1 MRLNSL
7 AFRLAASAGLVSLV
21 LLVSA
26 GLLLGYLFQQAVER
40 NFDARLLA
48 VLDGLLA
55 NVELTE
61 NGSLTMPGELA
72 DTRFKLPLK
81 GWYWQI
87 TPVGGPIEAG
97 LFSESLLEQRLV
109 PPDEQRTQ
117 REDASIAH
125 FYMTDAAGTRLKAV
139 EQTYSLYGG
148 SKLYS
153 FLVTGNFDEL
163 RAEIGAFKNALVL
176 VLALLGFGLLAAL
189 LIQVHFGLRPLRALE
204 VELASIRAGRGER
217 LTTTYPEEISPVA
230 KELNLLIQAN
240 SEVVERA
247 RTQVG
252 NLAHALKTPL
262 SVLANESRQNDSEFA
277 LKVAEQAAIM
287 RDQVSLYLDRAR
299 RAARAQTLGS
309 VAMVDEVLDAIART
323 LTRIH
328 MDRSLEIEV
337 QCPPGLRFRG
347 ERQDLEE
354 MIGNLVDNAC
364 KWARQRITV
373 TASAPRAVAGDGRVW
388 LDIEVA
394 DDGPGLAIEQREL
407 ALVRGAR
414 IDETKPGSGLGL
426 AIVAETA
433 GMYNGGITLD
443 QSSLGGL
450 LARLTLPA
458 VPGLAPGPAPQ
469 ALPGRSEMS
478 QAGSYAKGVT

>member
-7 AFRLAASAGLVSLV
+7 AFRLAASAALVSVV

-26 GLLLGYLFQQAVER
+26 GILLGYLFQQAVER
-40 NFDARLLA
+40 NFDARLIA

-55 NVELTE
+55 NVELADD
-61 NGSLTMPGELA
+61 GLLMMQGALA
-72 DTRFKLPLK
+72 DTRFKLPLQ

-87 TPVGGPIEAG
+87 TPVGGPLDEG
-97 LFSESLLEQRLV
+97 LFSASLLEQRLV
-109 PPDEQRTQ
+109 PAGEQLSQ
-117 REDASIAH
+117 RNDDGIAH
-125 FYMTDAAGTRLKAV
+125 FYLTDAAGTRLKVV

-148 SKLYS
+148 SQLYS
-153 FLVTGNFDEL
+153 FLVAGNFDEL
-163 RAEIGAFKNALVL
+163 RAEMEAFNNALIL
-176 VLALLGFGLLAAL
+176 VLTLLGLGLLAAL
-189 LIQVHFGLRPLRALE
+189 LIQVHYGLRPLRDLE
-204 VELASIRAGRGER
+204 GELAAIRAGEEEA
-217 LTTTYPEEISPVA
+217 LTTNYPEEISPVA
-230 KELNLLIQAN
+230 KELNLLIQSNA
-240 SEVVERA
+240 EVVERA

-262 SVLANESRQNDSEFA
+262 SVLANESRHNQSEFA

-328 MDRSLEIEV
+328 MDRAIEIEV
-337 QCPPGLRFRG
+337 HCPPGLRFRG

-354 MIGNLVDNAC
+354 MIGNLLDNAS
-364 KWARQRITV
+364 KWARKRITV
-373 TASAPRAVAGDGRVW
+373 TASAPRVAPGDGRVW

-394 DDGPGLAIEQREL
+394 DDGPGLPIEQREM

-433 GMYNGGITLD
+433 GMYNGRITLG

-450 LARLTLPA
+450 LATLTLPA
-458 VPGLAPGPAPQ
+458 LPDLAPPAAPQ
-469 ALPGRSEMS
+469 VSPERVEAS
-478 QAGSYAKGVT
+478 

>member
-1 MRLNSL
+1 MRFNSL
-7 AFRLAASAGLVSLV
+7 AFRLAASAALVSIV

-55 NVELTE
+55 NVELADD
-61 NGSLTMPGELA
+61 GSLVMQGALA
-72 DTRFKLPLK
+72 DTRFKLPLQ

-87 TPVGGPIEAG
+87 TPVDGPMDEG

-109 PPDEQRTQ
+109 PTDADRAPPDG
-117 REDASIAH
+117 AGIAD
-125 FYMTDAAGTRLKAV
+125 FYLTDAAGTRLKAV

-148 SKLYS
+148 SRLYS

-163 RAEIGAFKNALVL
+163 RAEMNAFNNALVL
-176 VLALLGFGLLAAL
+176 VLTLLGLGLLAAL
-189 LIQVHFGLRPLRALE
+189 LIQVHYGLRPLRALE
-204 VELASIRAGRGER
+204 TELAAIRAGERER
-217 LTTTYPEEISPVA
+217 LTTDYPEEISPVA
-230 KELNLLIQAN
+230 KELNLLIQSNA
-240 SEVVERA
+240 EVVDRA

-262 SVLANESRQNDSEFA
+262 SVLANESRHNQSEFA
-277 LKVAEQAAIM
+277 QKVAEQAAIM

-309 VAMVDEVLDAIART
+309 VTMVDEVLDAIART

-328 MDRSLEIEV
+328 MDRTIEIEV

-354 MIGNLVDNAC
+354 MMGNLLDNAS
-364 KWARQRITV
+364 KWARKRIKV
-373 TASAPRAVAGDGRVW
+373 TASPPTVAPRDGRVW

-394 DDGPGLAIEQREL
+394 DDGPGLAIEQREK

-433 GMYNGGITLD
+433 GMYNGRITLD

-458 VPGLAPGPAPQ
+458 LPDLAPATTPP
-469 ALPGRSEMS
+469 ALPDKAEIS
-478 QAGSYAKGVT
+478 QTGSYAKSAT

>member
-7 AFRLAASAGLVSLV
+7 AFRLAASAALVSIV

-26 GLLLGYLFQQAVER
+26 GILLGYLFQQAVER

-55 NVELTE
+55 NVELADD
-61 NGSLTMPGELA
+61 GSLTMQGALA
-72 DTRFKLPLK
+72 DTRFKLPLQ

-87 TPVGGPIEAG
+87 TPVNGPVDEG
-97 LFSESLLEQRLV
+97 LFSDSLLEQRLI
-109 PPDEQRTQ
+109 PPHELRSERDE
-117 REDASIAH
+117 ASIAH
-125 FYMTDAAGTRLKAV
+125 FYLTDATGTRLKAV

-148 SKLYS
+148 SRLYS

-163 RAEIGAFKNALVL
+163 SAEIDAFNNALVF
-176 VLALLGFGLLAAL
+176 VLTLLGLGLLAAL
-189 LIQVHFGLRPLRALE
+189 LIQVHYGLRPLRALE
-204 VELASIRAGRGER
+204 SELASIRAGEIER
-217 LTTTYPEEISPVA
+217 LTTKYPEEISPVA
-230 KELNLLIQAN
+230 KELNLLIQSN
-240 SEVVERA
+240 SEVVDRA

-252 NLAHALKTPL
+252 NLAHAMKTPL
-262 SVLANESRQNDSEFA
+262 SVLANEARHNQSEFA

-309 VAMVDEVLDAIART
+309 VTMVSAVLDSIART

-328 MDRSLEIEV
+328 MDRSIEIEV
-337 QCPPGLRFRG
+337 HCPPGLRFRG

-354 MIGNLVDNAC
+354 MIGNLLDNAS
-364 KWARQRITV
+364 KWARKRIVV
-373 TASAPRAVAGDGRVW
+373 TASPPTVAAGDGRVW
-388 LDIEVA
+388 LEIDVA
-394 DDGPGLAIEQREL
+394 DDGPGLPVEQRKT

-433 GMYNGGITLD
+433 GMYNGRIALD

-450 LARLTLPA
+450 LAKLTLPA
-458 VPGLAPGPAPQ
+458 LPDLASGVAPQ
-469 ALPGRSEMS
+469 AVTEKSEIS
-478 QAGSYAKGVT
+478 QTGTYAKGAT

>member
-7 AFRLAASAGLVSLV
+7 AFRLAASAALVSIV

-26 GLLLGYLFQQAVER
+26 GILLGYLFQQALER
-40 NFDARLLA
+40 NFDARLQA

-55 NVELTE
+55 NVELAGD
-61 NGSLTMPGELA
+61 GSLVMRGALA
-72 DTRFKLPLK
+72 DTRFKLPLQ

-87 TPVGGPIEAG
+87 TPIDGPFEGG

-109 PPDEQRTQ
+109 PTDEHRAQRS
-117 REDASIAH
+117 DASIAD
-125 FYMTDAAGTRLKAV
+125 FYLTDAAGTRLRAI
-139 EQTYSLYGG
+139 EQTYSLYGDQR
-148 SKLYS
+148 LYS

-163 RAEIGAFKNALVL
+163 RTEIEAFNNALVL
-176 VLALLGFGLLAAL
+176 VLTMLGLGLLAAL
-189 LIQVHFGLRPLRALE
+189 LIQVRYGLRPLRTLE
-204 VELASIRAGRGER
+204 AELAAIRTGEGER
-217 LTTTYPEEISPVA
+217 LTARYPAEISPVA
-230 KELNLLIQAN
+230 KELNLLIQSN

-262 SVLANESRQNDSEFA
+262 SVLANESRHNQSDFA
-277 LKVAEQAAIM
+277 LKVSEQATIM

-309 VAMVDEVLDAIART
+309 ATMVEEVLEAIART
-323 LTRIH
+323 LMRIH
-328 MDRSLEIEV
+328 MDRSIEIEV
-337 QCPPGLRFRG
+337 HCPPGLRFRG

-354 MIGNLVDNAC
+354 MIGNLMDNAS
-364 KWARQRITV
+364 KWARKRITV
-373 TASAPRAVAGDGRVW
+373 IASGPIIDPDDDRVW

-394 DDGPGLAIEQREL
+394 DDGPGLPTEQRET
-407 ALVRGAR
+407 ALMRGTR

-433 GMYNGGITLD
+433 GMYSGRIVLD
-443 QSSLGGL
+443 QSGMGGL
-450 LARLTLPA
+450 LARLRLPA
-458 VPGLAPGPAPQ
+458 LPDLAPGVAPQ
-469 ALPGRSEMS
+469 ASQERSETPPI
-478 QAGSYAKGVT
+478 GSYARNGT

>member
-7 AFRLAASAGLVSLV
+7 AFRLAASAALVSIV

-55 NVELTE
+55 NVELAE
-61 NGSLTMPGELA
+61 DGSLTMQGALA
-72 DTRFKLPLK
+72 DTRFKLPLQ

-87 TPVGGPIEAG
+87 TPVDGPIESG
-97 LFSESLLEQRLV
+97 LFSDSLLEQRLI
-109 PPDEQRTQ
+109 PTDGHRTE

-148 SKLYS
+148 SRLYS

-163 RAEIGAFKNALVL
+163 RTEMDAFNNALVL
-176 VLALLGFGLLAAL
+176 VLTLLGFGLLAAL
-189 LIQVHFGLRPLRALE
+189 LIQVHYGLRPLRALE
-204 VELASIRAGRGER
+204 VELASIRAGQGER

-262 SVLANESRQNDSEFA
+262 SVLANESRQNKSEFA
-277 LKVAEQAAIM
+277 LKVGEQAAIM

-309 VAMVDEVLDAIART
+309 VSMVDEVLDAIART

-354 MIGNLVDNAC
+354 MIGNLLDNAC

-373 TASAPRAVAGDGRVW
+373 TASPPRAAAGDGRVW

-394 DDGPGLAIEQREL
+394 DDGPGLTVEQREL
-407 ALVRGAR
+407 ALVRGTR

-433 GMYNGGITLD
+433 GMYNGRITLD
-443 QSSLGGL
+443 QSSFGGL

-458 VPGLAPGPAPQ
+458 LPDLAPATAAQ
-469 ALPGRSEMS
+469 ASAGRSEIS
-478 QAGSYAKGVT
+478 QSGSYAKGVT

>member
-7 AFRLAASAGLVSLV
+7 AFRLAASAALVSIV

-26 GLLLGYLFQQAVER
+26 GILLGYLFQQAVER

-61 NGSLTMPGELA
+61 NGELTMQGALA
-72 DTRFKLPLK
+72 DTRFKLPLQ

-87 TPVGGPIEAG
+87 TPVDGPMEEG
-97 LFSESLLEQRLV
+97 LYSDSLLEQRLA
-109 PPDEQRTQ
+109 PMDAHRTEG
-117 REDASIAH
+117 RNGGISH
-125 FYMTDAAGTRLKAV
+125 FYLTDAGGTRLKAV

-148 SKLYS
+148 SRLYS

-163 RAEIGAFKNALVL
+163 RAEIDAFNNALVL
-176 VLALLGFGLLAAL
+176 VLTLLGLGLLAAL
-189 LIQVHFGLRPLRALE
+189 LIQVHYGLRPLRALE
-204 VELASIRAGRGER
+204 AELAAIRAGEGER
-217 LTTTYPEEISPVA
+217 LTADYPEEISPVA
-230 KELNLLIQAN
+230 RELNLLIQAN

-262 SVLANESRQNDSEFA
+262 SVLANETRHNQSEFA
-277 LKVAEQAAIM
+277 HKVAEQAAIM

-309 VAMVDEVLDAIART
+309 VTSVGEVLDAIART

-328 MDRSLEIEV
+328 MDRAIEIEV

-354 MIGNLVDNAC
+354 MIGNLLDNAS
-364 KWARQRITV
+364 KWARKRIAV
-373 TASAPRAVAGDGRVW
+373 TASPPRVSPGDGRVW

-394 DDGPGLAIEQREL
+394 DDGPGLPVEQRET
-407 ALVRGAR
+407 ALVRGNR

-433 GMYNGGITLD
+433 GMYNGRITLD

-458 VPGLAPGPAPQ
+458 LPDLATGTAAPQ
-469 ALPGRSEMS
+469 AGSENLKS
-478 QAGSYAKGVT
+478 ASYAKSAT

>member
-7 AFRLAASAGLVSLV
+7 AFRLAASAALVSVV

-55 NVELTE
+55 NVELAE
-61 NGSLTMPGELA
+61 DGSLTMPGALA

-87 TPVGGPIEAG
+87 TPVIGPIDEG
-97 LFSESLLEQRLV
+97 LFSDSLLEQRLV
-109 PPDEQRTQ
+109 PPDERRTE

-148 SKLYS
+148 SRLYS

-163 RAEIGAFKNALVL
+163 RAEIDAFENALVL

-189 LIQVHFGLRPLRALE
+189 LIQVHYGLRPLRALE
-204 VELASIRAGRGER
+204 VELASIRAGQGER
-217 LTTTYPEEISPVA
+217 LTATYPEEISPVA

-262 SVLANESRQNDSEFA
+262 SVLANESRQNQSEFA
-277 LKVAEQAAIM
+277 LKVGEQAAIM

-354 MIGNLVDNAC
+354 MIGNLLDNAC
-364 KWARQRITV
+364 KWARQQITV
-373 TASAPRAVAGDGRVW
+373 TASPPSAATGDGRVW

-433 GMYNGGITLD
+433 GMYNGRITLD

-458 VPGLAPGPAPQ
+458 LPDLAPGTAPQ
-469 ALPGRSEMS
+469 ASPGRIAV
-478 QAGSYAKGVT
+478 QALYKPG

>member
-7 AFRLAASAGLVSLV
+7 AFRLAASAALVSVV

-26 GLLLGYLFQQAVER
+26 GLLLGHLFQQAVER
-40 NFDARLLA
+40 NFDARLIA

-55 NVELTE
+55 NVELDR
-61 NGSLTMPGELA
+61 NGNLVMQGALA
-72 DTRFKLPLK
+72 DTRFKLPLQ

-87 TPVGGPIEAG
+87 TPVDGPMDEG
-97 LFSESLLEQRLV
+97 LFSPSLLEQRLD
-109 PPDEQRTQ
+109 PPTDRRRRGDDVSINQFYLRDE
-117 REDASIAH
+117 
-125 FYMTDAAGTRLKAV
+125 AGTRLKAV
-139 EQTYSLYGG
+139 EQTYSLYG
-148 SKLYS
+148 SPRLYS

-163 RAEIGAFKNALVL
+163 RAEMTAFNNALVL
-176 VLALLGFGLLAAL
+176 VLTLLGLGLLAAL
-189 LIQVHFGLRPLRALE
+189 LIQVHYGLRPLRQLE
-204 VELASIRAGRGER
+204 TELASVRAGEAER
-217 LTTTYPEEISPVA
+217 LTGSYPEEISPVA
-230 KELNLLIQAN
+230 RELNLLIQSN

-262 SVLANESRQNDSEFA
+262 SVLANESRHNRSDFA
-277 LKVAEQAAIM
+277 TKVAEQAAIM

-309 VAMVDEVLDAIART
+309 VTMVDEVLDAIART

-328 MDRSLEIEV
+328 MERALEIEV
-337 QCPPGLRFRG
+337 HCPPGLRFRG

-354 MIGNLVDNAC
+354 MIGNLLDNAC
-364 KWARQRITV
+364 KWARQRIVV
-373 TASAPRAVAGDGRVW
+373 TASPPRTSRGDGRVW
-388 LDIEVA
+388 LDIDVA
-394 DDGPGLAIEQREL
+394 DDGPGLPVEQRET

-433 GMYNGGITLD
+433 GMYNGRITLEM
-443 QSSLGGL
+443 SSLGGL

-458 VPGLAPGPAPQ
+458 LPDLSAAP
-469 ALPGRSEMS
+469 ALQPTPERAEAS
-478 QAGSYAKGVT
+478 

>member
-7 AFRLAASAGLVSLV
+7 AFRLAASAALVSIV

-26 GLLLGYLFQQAVER
+26 GILLGNLFQQAVER

-55 NVELTE
+55 NVELAGD
-61 NGSLTMPGELA
+61 GSLTMQGALA
-72 DTRFKLPLK
+72 DTRFKLPLQ

-87 TPVGGPIEAG
+87 TPVGGPIDEG
-97 LFSESLLEQRLV
+97 LFSDSLLEQRLIL
-109 PPDEQRTQ
+109 PDENRAE
-117 REDASIAH
+117 RGDAGIAH
-125 FYMTDAAGTRLKAV
+125 FYLTDAAGTRLKAV

-148 SKLYS
+148 SRLYS

-163 RAEIGAFKNALVL
+163 RAEMEAFNNALVL
-176 VLALLGFGLLAAL
+176 VLTLLGLGLLAAL
-189 LIQVHFGLRPLRALE
+189 LIQVHYGLRPLRALE
-204 VELASIRAGRGER
+204 AELAAIRAGEGER
-217 LTTTYPEEISPVA
+217 LTTKYPEEISPVA

-262 SVLANESRQNDSEFA
+262 SVLANESRHNQSEFA
-277 LKVAEQAAIM
+277 LKVSEQAAIM

-309 VAMVDEVLDAIART
+309 ATMVEEVLDAIART

-328 MDRSLEIEV
+328 MDRSIEIEV
-337 QCPPGLRFRG
+337 YCPPGLRFRG

-354 MIGNLVDNAC
+354 MIGNLLDNAG
-364 KWARQRITV
+364 KWARKRIIV
-373 TASAPRAVAGDGRVW
+373 TASAPIVDPEHGRVW

-394 DDGPGLAIEQREL
+394 DDGPGLPSEQRES
-407 ALVRGAR
+407 ALVRGIR

-433 GMYNGGITLD
+433 AMYNGGITLD
-443 QSSLGGL
+443 QSGLGGL
-450 LARLTLPA
+450 LARLRLPA
-458 VPGLAPGPAPQ
+458 LPDLATGASSHASPE
-469 ALPGRSEMS
+469 RSDIS
-478 QAGSYAKGVT
+478 QIETYAKGGT

>member
-7 AFRLAASAGLVSLV
+7 AFRLAASAALVSIV

-26 GLLLGYLFQQAVER
+26 GILLGSLFQQAVER

-55 NVELTE
+55 NVELADD
-61 NGSLTMPGELA
+61 GSLMMEGALA
-72 DTRFKLPLK
+72 DTRFKLPLQ

-87 TPVGGPIEAG
+87 TPVDGPIEEG
-97 LFSESLLEQRLV
+97 LFSDSLLEQRLI
-109 PPDEQRTQ
+109 PPDEQRSE
-117 REDASIAH
+117 RDGAGIAH
-125 FYMTDAAGTRLKAV
+125 FYLTDAAGTQLKAV
-139 EQTYSLYGG
+139 EQIYSLYGG
-148 SKLYS
+148 TRLYS

-163 RAEIGAFKNALVL
+163 RAEMEAFNNALVL
-176 VLALLGFGLLAAL
+176 VLTLLGLGLLAAL
-189 LIQVHFGLRPLRALE
+189 LIQVHYGLRPLRALE
-204 VELASIRAGRGER
+204 AELAAIRAGERER
-217 LTTTYPEEISPVA
+217 LTTQYPEEISPVA
-230 KELNLLIQAN
+230 KELNLLIQSN

-262 SVLANESRQNDSEFA
+262 SVLANESRHNQSEFA
-277 LKVAEQAAIM
+277 HKVAEQAAIM

-309 VAMVDEVLDAIART
+309 VTMVDEVLDAIART

-328 MDRSLEIEV
+328 MDRAIEIEV
-337 QCPPGLRFRG
+337 HCPPGLRFRG

-354 MIGNLVDNAC
+354 MIGNLLDNAS
-364 KWARQRITV
+364 KWARKRITV
-373 TASAPRAVAGDGRVW
+373 TASPPNVAPADGRVW

-394 DDGPGLAIEQREL
+394 DDGPGLPSEQRET

-433 GMYNGGITLD
+433 GMYNGRITLG

-450 LARLTLPA
+450 LAKLTLPA
-458 VPGLAPGPAPQ
+458 LPDLAPGAAQPAPPER
-469 ALPGRSEMS
+469 AEVS
-478 QAGSYAKGVT
+478 